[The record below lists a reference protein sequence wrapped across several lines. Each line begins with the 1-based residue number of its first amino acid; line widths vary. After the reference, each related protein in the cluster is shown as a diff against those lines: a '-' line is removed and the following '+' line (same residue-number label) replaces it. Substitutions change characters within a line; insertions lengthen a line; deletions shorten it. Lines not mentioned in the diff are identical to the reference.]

1 MATEQEIHEFV
12 SRNKELIESMMM
24 LQKEGF
30 TEAASVARGTAKTAA
45 EIAQESAEATK
56 AHAEEFMKSAYSMF
70 MDPEVQR
77 HFVTMGME
85 FMMGL
90 SAMMQRAPV
99 PDFVKESAGTTEK
112 TVKATACRANE
123 ECGAKKVQKLQIN
136 VEPSED
142 ADGE

>member
-1 MATEQEIHEFV
+1 MATEQEIHDFV
-12 SRNKELIESMMM
+12 SKNKELIESMMM

-30 TEAASVARGTAKTAA
+30 TEAASVARGTAKTTA
-45 EIAQESAEATK
+45 EIAQESAEAAK

-99 PDFVKESAGTTEK
+99 PDFVKESAGSTER
-112 TVKATACRANE
+112 TVKTTACRANE
-123 ECGAKKVQKLQIN
+123 DCGAKKVQKVQIN
-136 VEPSED
+136 AEPSED
-142 ADGE
+142 AGEE